1 VTFHPRG
8 RLSTA
13 EVAVV
18 LEDAALRMTRY
29 LRRRGLLDDARD
41 AEDTESDSE
50 ASGLTAL
57 AATAASGM
65 TPPGGPAFRRGALT
79 SPGSAQDFD
88 RHLAV
93 GRGGFTL
100 HAATRAGAADERG
113 RETLLKYV
121 LRPPIAQ
128 ERITRGPDGLVR
140 IALKKAFSDGTIAV
154 DLDPLSLLTRLCAAA
169 PPPRRH
175 TVRYAGVLAS
185 ASKLR
190 PRIVPTAKSSATAA
204 CEPGA
209 DDATLSRT
217 RGRYRPWAELLKRTF
232 ALDVHACPDC
242 GSRLRLVALVTEAA
256 SITRYLR
263 AVGEPVEAP
272 ARAPPRG
279 PPYWASRALRRRAG
293 DVAAA

>member
-1 VTFHPRG
+1 
-8 RLSTA
+8 
-13 EVAVV
+13 
-18 LEDAALRMTRY
+18 
-29 LRRRGLLDDARD
+29 
-41 AEDTESDSE
+41 
-50 ASGLTAL
+50 
-57 AATAASGM
+57 M

-79 SPGSAQDFD
+79 SPSSAQDFD

-121 LRPPIAQ
+121 LRPPIGR
-128 ERITRGPDGLVR
+128 ERIARGPDGLVR
-140 IALKKAFSDGTIAV
+140 IALKKAFSDGTVAV
-154 DLDPLSLLTRLCAAA
+154 DLDPLSLLTRLCAAV

-190 PRIVPTAKSSATAA
+190 PRIVPTAKSSATVA
-204 CEPGA
+204 CEPGV
-209 DDATLSRT
+209 DDAVPSRAG
-217 RGRYRPWAELLKRTF
+217 GRYWPWAELLKRTL
-232 ALDVHACPDC
+232 APDVLACPDC
-242 GSRLRLVALVTEAA
+242 GGRLRVVALVAEAV

-263 AVGEPVEAP
+263 AVGAPFEPP

-279 PPYWASRALRRRAG
+279 PAYWASRALRRRAG
-293 DVAAA
+293 DVDAA